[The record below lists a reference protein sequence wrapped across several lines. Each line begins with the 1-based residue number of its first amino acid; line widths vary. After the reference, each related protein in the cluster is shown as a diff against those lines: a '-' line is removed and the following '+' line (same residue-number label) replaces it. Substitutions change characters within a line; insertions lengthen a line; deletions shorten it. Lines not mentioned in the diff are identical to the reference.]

1 MSKTSSFRRPFEKPH
16 GKRAQARFKS
26 VSHRL
31 YQIHRSLSR
40 QLSWKKTLLLTCQ
53 ILGLLVSTLAANEK
67 YPVLNR
73 DNSKIP
79 IQMQLSHKQKFF
91 SAFSAAL
98 LKFSWNYE
106 RFQKNRTLPAFL
118 FPKLRSLKRWSD
130 KSLKSPV
137 SEDPST
143 SNMVNVPKHYS
154 SLHHI
159 TFILFNGLYQVNRA
173 GKSPSYWHEKSWD
186 CLITHWVPMKIILFL
201 IERI

>member
-53 ILGLLVSTLAANEK
+53 ILGLLVNTLAANEK

-143 SNMVNVPKHYS
+143 SNMVNVPRHCWN
-154 SLHHI
+154 LHDS
-159 TFILFNGLYQVNRA
+159 TFIEFINHFEGNWVL
-173 GKSPSYWHEKSWD
+173 KSL
-186 CLITHWVPMKIILFL
+186 C
-201 IERI
+201 